1 MLLLQKASAWCC
13 SFSLFLVTVLE
24 KKESYEG
31 REFHCSQQ
39 CTSHNK
45 SGKHLSQGGGFKAA
59 SCREGWFNIA
69 SSENYPNSKHFHT
82 PCYPAVCA
90 YSLLRV
96 FCRVTAILFTSNMIC
111 RSGRELTAES
121 DSPLFTISYS
131 PVQKKSVILSWSRNN
146 DELIF
151 KGTTQ
156 EQFWGWNLFVS
167 TICLI
172 TAPQYSK
179 GKHKDCIPVLAPQPN
194 TLLSEA
200 LCIQQPSWK
209 SIWAADNHTGLD
221 R

>member
-1 MLLLQKASAWCC
+1 MLLIQSVPGDC
-13 SFSLFLVTVLE
+13 
-24 KKESYEG
+24 
-31 REFHCSQQ
+31 
-39 CTSHNK
+39 
-45 SGKHLSQGGGFKAA
+45 SGKERVAWRQGISLLPAVHITQQIWQTPV
-59 SCREGWFNIA
+59 SRRRNQ
-69 SSENYPNSKHFHT
+69 SSILQRRMIQHSNTENYPNSEHFHT

-96 FCRVTAILFTSNMIC
+96 FCRVIAILLTSNMIC

-121 DSPLFTISYS
+121 DSPLFTISYP

-151 KGTTQ
+151 KRTTH
-156 EQFWGWNLFVS
+156 EHFWGWNLFVS

-179 GKHKDCIPVLAPQPN
+179 GKHRLHLCFGTSAKHLASRSTQY
-194 TLLSEA
+194 SAA
-200 LCIQQPSWK
+200 LVEVNMGS
-209 SIWAADNHTGLD
+209 